1 MWFQWRRA
9 NQKTCWSAPYRKRS
23 SSNSALTSSNRGQ
36 TKRSKRVRASSMGT
50 GVQGKWLMVHI
61 TRPKI
66 QMGDQ
71 TTTTTTTRS
80 RTMRTT
86 SRMNSAFTLTQKWS
100 TVRHKSS
107 SSKSCSS
114 SRYCSLSRRL
124 NCSPASSASASSDR
138 SDASHQ
144 HTCSF
149 NPY

>member
-1 MWFQWRRA
+1 MWFKQRRA
-9 NQKTCWSAPYRKRS
+9 NLNTWWSAPFPRRS
-23 SSNSALTSSNRGQ
+23 SSNSAPTSSNRGR
-36 TKRSKRVRASSMGT
+36 KNPSKPARTSWMGTRVRGRLPMGHTT
-50 GVQGKWLMVHI
+50 G
-61 TRPKI
+61 PKI
-66 QMGDQ
+66 QMDDR
-71 TTTTTTTRS
+71 TTTTTHLRTTRNTS
-80 RTMRTT
+80 RT
-86 SRMNSAFTLTQKWS
+86 SSAFTLTQKWS